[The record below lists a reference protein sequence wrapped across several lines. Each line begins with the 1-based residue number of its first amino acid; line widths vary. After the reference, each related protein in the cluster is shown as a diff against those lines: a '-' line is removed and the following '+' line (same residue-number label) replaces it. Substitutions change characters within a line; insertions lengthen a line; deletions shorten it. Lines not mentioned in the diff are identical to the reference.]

1 MTAMKQHLHTADGA
15 LDLHAIELDARRL
28 RAQATRNAVQALIAW
43 FKPKS
48 DDVKGTQSA

>member
-1 MTAMKQHLHTADGA
+1 MTAMKQDLYTADGA

-28 RAQATRNAVQALIAW
+28 RAQATRDAVLAVIAW

-48 DDVKGTQSA
+48 NAVKGTQSA